1 MNVTSAKL
9 GKLEL
14 ADAPFA
20 SGGAGEVY
28 RATDSSGAVY
38 CVKILTKQK
47 PGEIEKIKHMAD
59 NPPAKLQEGWGSLC
73 WPIDLVKKYGT
84 GKYLGYV
91 MPMALPGSVEL
102 SNLTNIRWP
111 GKNPPPLAAKL
122 DRTSQNGL
130 TARMLIA
137 CNISAAVSKIHQL
150 GCVFVDLKPQNILVS
165 PKGHVSLVD
174 LDSLQVPAGKEVFR
188 GPLGSP
194 EYMPSE
200 SYKMD
205 FTHGPTIEPSWDL
218 FSLAVIHYE
227 ILLGIHPFTASPK
240 PSIIGCE
247 TIEDAIRFKMYV
259 HGNNRSNL
267 EVVPAP
273 HSAIS
278 VVPANLAALFKKAF
292 DSQSPS
298 QRPTAKEWGEAMH
311 AAALGGAPV
320 LSKAIFSVPPPVTP
334 RRRVQSSAPPLASP
348 AVPPRQSNSTW
359 TPSPSRPST
368 PTPVPQAS
376 QQNKPDEMPAG
387 CWVAII
393 VGLIWFFVAMK
404 K

>member
-1 MNVTSAKL
+1 MNVTSSRL

-14 ADAPFA
+14 DDAPFA

-28 RATDSSGAVY
+28 RATDNSGTVY

-59 NPPAKLQEGWGSLC
+59 NPPPSIKGGWGTLC

-84 GKYLGYV
+84 SKFLGYV
-91 MPMALPGSVEL
+91 MPMALPHSVEL

-111 GKNPPPLAAKL
+111 GKNLPPLAAKL
-122 DRTSQNGL
+122 DRTSPNGL

-137 CNISAAVSKIHQL
+137 CNISAAVSRIHQL
-150 GCVFVDLKPQNILVS
+150 NCVFVDLKPQNILVS
-165 PKGHVSLVD
+165 PKGHISLVD
-174 LDSLQVPAGKEVFR
+174 LDSLQVIAGREIFR

-205 FTHGPTIEPSWDL
+205 FTQGPKIEPSWDL

-227 ILLGIHPFTASPK
+227 ILLGIHPFTASTK
-240 PSIIGCE
+240 PSILGCE

-267 EVVPAP
+267 EVIPAP
-273 HSAIS
+273 HTAINI
-278 VVPANLAALFKKAF
+278 VPPELAVLFKKAF
-292 DSQSPS
+292 DAPSPA

-311 AAALGGAPV
+311 NAAKGGAPV
-320 LSKAIFSVPPPVTP
+320 LSKAIFSVRPPVVV
-334 RRRVQSSAPPLASP
+334 RRRVQALAPTPVAASVAP
-348 AVPPRQSNSTW
+348 RPSIPPW
-359 TPSPSRPST
+359 TPSPARPSS
-368 PTPVPQAS
+368 PTPAS
-376 QQNKPDEMPAG
+376 QPSTKPGELPGG
-387 CWVAII
+387 CWFWII
-393 VGLIWFFVAMK
+393 AGMILYFFVVIK